1 MYQPEI
7 WHARRPAMVL
17 YKIDR
22 FLEIF
27 EYIEFLKIYIQNIHT
42 FQFWVKTFFG
52 GKSETAILKNSILCL
67 LVLFI
72 CIFLNIAIF

>member
-7 WHARRPAMVL
+7 WHARRPGMVL

-27 EYIEFLKIYIQNIHT
+27 EYMEFWKYIYISVFSVLGKN
-42 FQFWVKTFFG
+42 FFG
-52 GKSETAILKNSILCL
+52 GKIRDSHFEELYSMSFGAFYLHFS
-67 LVLFI
+67 
-72 CIFLNIAIF
+72 